1 MNERLG
7 IERDRFRVMDKR
19 KNQGNTL
26 DSMIKNREW
35 VEEGLNGVVSM
46 MEDSFGY
53 FDSLLC
59 LSRYQ
64 SITCHQY
71 SWALGYALASLYV
84 LSVNARIGCI
94 EKLTMKDYAEMN
106 KNKMCLA
113 TEFKTSRQFSYQIVL
128 KTDII
133 DLFIKYI
140 RKGVIPE
147 DIDSDE
153 SVVFPTFK
161 GSQLSQGEACKK
173 IQHIF
178 ERYGYRLT
186 VTSLRKMISTH
197 LHESFHSQKITLEE
211 YQTCVQSGQTHSMST
226 HKKYYAKKRKI
237 EDGHVILNTYS
248 KIFPQSAEL
257 SNVEDYYSQ
266 INHDISA
273 TESQLAASP
282 AWSTP
287 QSYSHPPH
295 PPHPTTS
302 QHQPQL
308 HLTPLPAM
316 SDSTFPE
323 SQLAASPAWSTP
335 QSYSHPPHPPHP
347 PHPTTSQHQPQLHLT
362 PLPAMSD
369 STFPESQL
377 TASYQ
382 IPSPPWSALQSYSHE
397 FGHREFGLARSDLN
411 VSRKKYDWI
420 PEEISFLREYINN
433 IEPTLGSQ
441 AVSKSRYA
449 LCLNYLKNS
458 ADVSILQ
465 HFHPHHVASSDRLK
479 NGFLRALESKSSMI
493 D

>member
-323 SQLAASPAWSTP
+323 SQL
-335 QSYSHPPHPPHP
+335 
-347 PHPTTSQHQPQLHLT
+347 
-362 PLPAMSD
+362 
-369 STFPESQL
+369 